1 MCSWAPAGPS
11 GRRDHLR
18 HVASRPWGPWG
29 HARFKPASARAQP
42 PGPAHTCLQAPPSLD
57 CYWLP
62 TRTSCSVAR
71 LKEVGEELV
80 VRSRGSL
87 VPPPVSHVAARG
99 LGRRVRQSR
108 DMAEGGG
115 WQVSAVG
122 PGDPRGQVGRTETG
136 SVRAGRAGAHRV
148 PRSLLRPRPR
158 SRRARAR
165 PTAPSGSSAAAPATS
180 CATTTST
187 ASGRPAC
194 SGGATWTAAA
204 SGRSVAAPRP
214 R

>member
-1 MCSWAPAGPS
+1 M
-11 GRRDHLR
+11 
-18 HVASRPWGPWG
+18 
-29 HARFKPASARAQP
+29 
-42 PGPAHTCLQAPPSLD
+42 
-57 CYWLP
+57 
-62 TRTSCSVAR
+62 AR
-71 LKEVGEELV
+71 LKELGEELV

-87 VPPPVSHVAARG
+87 VPPPVSHAAVRG
-99 LGRRVRQSR
+99 LRRRVRQSR

-122 PGDPRGQVGRTETG
+122 PGDPRGQVRRTEIG

-148 PRSLLRPRPR
+148 PSSLPRPR

-165 PTAPSGSSAAAPATS
+165 RTAPSGSSAAAPATS
-180 CATTTST
+180 CATITST
-187 ASGRPAC
+187 ASGRPAG

-204 SGRSVAAPRP
+204 SGRSAAAPRP